1 MQGDWVVKPQFEAI
15 QNFSNFRFIAVQIN
29 NKWGMINQKGDI
41 VIEPKF
47 EEIGFFIYGSIKGKT
62 NGEWGIIPLL

>member
-29 NKWGMINQKGDI
+29 NKWAMINQKGDI
-41 VIEPKF
+41 VIEPKYEKIEF
-47 EEIGFFIYGSIKGKT
+47 YNGTIEGKT
-62 NGEWGIIPLL
+62 NGEWVIIFPL